1 MERVELESV
10 INELKSETH
19 ELQSNFANKLES
31 LNKIGAQLENSLVLM
46 QKRTKEEPNNQKP
59 EKERTR
65 LVIWRNT

>member
-1 MERVELESV
+1 MESV

-19 ELQSNFANKLES
+19 ELQSNFANKFELVLDRLES

-59 EKERTR
+59 STR